1 MSGTKYKQALPRGS
15 LLNDHRLL
23 EVLGVGGFGVTYLG
37 ERVGHGRLAAIK
49 EYLPNEFAVRDG
61 SGVYPKSDADQEGFD
76 WGLRRFVDEAETL
89 ARFRHPNLVQ
99 VESCFKDNNTAY
111 IVMQYEDGKPLDSL
125 LAKKGTLTEALLKSL
140 LLPLADGLRQVHAEN
155 FLHRDIK
162 PANVYVRRA
171 DESPV
176 LLDFGAARQA
186 MGRRSQSM
194 TAVVTPGYSPPE
206 QYESD
211 GDQGAWT
218 DLYALSALC
227 YRSVTGSVPDNSLR
241 RQRLVTRNHPDP
253 TPSLEAS
260 GLPGYSVPFLAAID
274 WGLRI
279 DERKRPQNVD
289 EWLTAMNQ
297 RRGSKAMAVTP
308 TVSPVAAA
316 PMQTSRSSQRI
327 RIGRGRDMDVVV
339 DSKSV
344 SRQHAELVISYPDG
358 PQSSR
363 RYRVTDCKSTNGTR
377 VFREGRW
384 KQIQQAAVRPQEA
397 LRFGNYETTPA
408 ALEEIAMQSV
418 REVGRSEPSSIGIHS
433 PLSKIDAWDLPAGVH
448 VRRDPRSGE
457 VVGE

>member
-1 MSGTKYKQALPRGS
+1 MSGSKYKQALPRGS
-15 LLNDHRLL
+15 LLKDHRLL
-23 EVLGVGGFGVTYLG
+23 EVLGVGGFGITYLG

-61 SGVYPKSDADQEGFD
+61 SGVYPKSAADQDGFD
-76 WGLRRFVDEAETL
+76 WGLKRFVDEAETL

-99 VESCFKDNNTAY
+99 VENCFKDNNTAY

-125 LAKKGTLTEALLKSL
+125 LGRQGTLTETLLRSL
-140 LLPLADGLRQVHAEN
+140 LLPLADGLRRVHAEN

-186 MGRRSQSM
+186 LGRRSQSM

-211 GDQGAWT
+211 GDQGPWT

-227 YRSVTGSVPDNSLR
+227 HKAVTGTVPAVSLR
-241 RQRLVTRNHPDP
+241 RQRLVARNQPDP

-260 GLPGYSVPFLAAID
+260 GLPDYSASFLAAID

-279 DERKRPQNVD
+279 DERERPRSVD

-297 RRGSKAMAVTP
+297 SGGDRVAEGAP
-308 TVSPVAAA
+308 TVVPVAAEPTQA
-316 PMQTSRSSQRI
+316 NRFSRRI

-339 DSKSV
+339 NSKSV
-344 SRQHAELVISYPDG
+344 SRQHAELVISDPG
-358 PQSSR
+358 GSR
-363 RYRVTDCKSTNGTR
+363 STSRYRVTDCKSTNGTR
-377 VFREGRW
+377 VFRGGRW
-384 KQIQQAAVRPQEA
+384 QRIERTFVQPQEP
-397 LRFGNYETTPA
+397 LRIGDYETTSA
-408 ALEEIAMQSV
+408 ALEKMAMWSA
-418 REVGRSEPSSIGIHS
+418 REVERKEPRAVGIHPPPS
-433 PLSKIDAWDLPAGVH
+433 EIDACDLPAGVQ

-457 VVGE
+457 VVGH

>member
-1 MSGTKYKQALPRGS
+1 MSGSKYKQALPRGS

-37 ERVGHGRLAAIK
+37 ERVGDGRLAAIK

-61 SGVYPKSDADQEGFD
+61 SGVYPKSAVDQEGFD
-76 WGLRRFVDEAETL
+76 WGLKRFVDEAETL

-99 VESCFKDNNTAY
+99 VENCFKDNNTAY

-125 LAKKGTLTEALLKSL
+125 LGKQGTLTETLLKSL

-186 MGRRSQSM
+186 LGRRSQSM

-211 GDQGAWT
+211 GDQGPWT
-218 DLYALSALC
+218 DLYAFSALC
-227 YRSVTGSVPDNSLR
+227 HKAVTGSVPAVSVR
-241 RQRLVTRNHPDP
+241 RQRLVARNQPDP
-253 TPSLEAS
+253 MPSLEKSSLA
-260 GLPGYSVPFLAAID
+260 GYSVSFLAAID

-279 DERKRPQNVD
+279 DERERPQSVD
-289 EWLTAMNQ
+289 DWLAAMNQ
-297 RRGSKAMAVTP
+297 SRSDRAKGSAPAMASVAVEP
-308 TVSPVAAA
+308 TQANRFSH
-316 PMQTSRSSQRI
+316 RI

-344 SRQHAELVISYPDG
+344 SRQHAELFISDLGG
-358 PQSSR
+358 PQIPR

-377 VFREGRW
+377 VFRGGRW
-384 KQIQQAAVRPQEA
+384 RRIQQTSVQPQEP
-397 LRFGNYETTPA
+397 LRFGDYETTSA
-408 ALEEIAMQSV
+408 ALEKMAVRSAQEVERNEPRSV
-418 REVGRSEPSSIGIHS
+418 GIH
-433 PLSKIDAWDLPAGVH
+433 PPPREIDAWDLPAGVQ